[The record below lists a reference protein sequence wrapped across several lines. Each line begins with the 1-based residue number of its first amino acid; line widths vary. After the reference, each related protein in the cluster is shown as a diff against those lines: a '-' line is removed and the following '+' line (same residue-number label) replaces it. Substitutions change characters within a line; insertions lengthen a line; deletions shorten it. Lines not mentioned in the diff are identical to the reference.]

1 MQKINLQ
8 QAPKLPTE
16 PSDMKPTDLLPFRI
30 SSSSV
35 WKWFRLAKNV
45 EYSKNKTAHSEYQ
58 RACCFKCLS
67 DGIDPMQASVVYHD
81 STQGT
86 SSMTNH
92 ISKKHTGE
100 HPLINVKAK
109 RNAES
114 SESDSQGIKIHKCNL
129 LTSCNADAK
138 PISRAAVSL

>member
-1 MQKINLQ
+1 
-8 QAPKLPTE
+8 
-16 PSDMKPTDLLPFRI
+16 MKPTDLLPFRS

-35 WKWFRLAKNV
+35 WKWFRLAKYV

-58 RACCFKCLS
+58 RAYCFKCLS
-67 DGIDPMQASVVYHD
+67 DGIDPMQASVVYRD

-100 HPLINVKAK
+100 DLPINLKAK

-114 SESDSQGIKIHKCNL
+114 SESDS
-129 LTSCNADAK
+129 
-138 PISRAAVSL
+138 